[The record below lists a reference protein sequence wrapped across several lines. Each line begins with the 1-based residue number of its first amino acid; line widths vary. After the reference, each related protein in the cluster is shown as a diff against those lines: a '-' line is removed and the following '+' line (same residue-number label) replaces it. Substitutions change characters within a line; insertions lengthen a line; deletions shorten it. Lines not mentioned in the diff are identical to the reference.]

1 MARKLT
7 AVDLFCGAGGLSE
20 GLRQARFEVL
30 GAIAVNKRAW
40 AAYRANHKKVTLWE
54 MDIRCLSGAMMMSA
68 LNIQPGELSLLAACP
83 PCQGFSTMRTKN
95 GGRRNRDR
103 RNHLIFEVLRIA
115 RSIKPMS
122 VMIDNVPGLAPAGR
136 FLKFRTASHAP
147 RYRLTLTPLNTP
159 HFHL

>member
-30 GAIAVNKRAW
+30 GAIDVNKLAC

-103 RNHLIFEVLRIA
+103 RNDLIFEALRIA
-115 RSIKPMS
+115 RSITPLS
-122 VMIDNVPGLAPAGR
+122 LIIHNVPGLASDLR
-136 FLKFRTASHAP
+136 FLTFHNGLHAP
-147 RYRLTLTPLNTP
+147 VYRLNCLLR
-159 HFHL
+159 